1 MPSEESIGET
11 DRGSLRLLVAELRQY
26 RYFVEIARR
35 GSFTAASKTLL
46 VTQSALSEQVLQ
58 LERELDCR
66 LFDRG
71 RHGARL
77 TDAGEEL
84 LVHAEQLLR
93 LSSDIERSVGQWGKP
108 RKREIRLAM
117 TVPPAFPWMPEV
129 LVQLER
135 DHDDVEVVL
144 ADVSTAEIFLEVGTG
159 GVDLGV
165 VSVSDPGFETKAPAG
180 ISATKLLEEDL
191 VLLVPG
197 DHPLAAHESVPLVS
211 LRNERVVAFL
221 RGSSMRRLIDDML
234 ERENVRVRNT
244 LESGRLD
251 VAVQMVDAG
260 LGVCVVPRSA
270 TVLADGLDVKVV
282 ELEAADPPKRVLVA
296 LSRDD
301 NPNNALVSRL
311 VALIQSRI
319 ADTLILTR

>member
-1 MPSEESIGET
+1 
-11 DRGSLRLLVAELRQY
+11 VAELRQY

-77 TDAGEEL
+77 TDAGEAL

-93 LSSDIERSVGQWGKP
+93 LSSDIERSVSRWGKP
-108 RKREIRLAM
+108 RKRQIRLAM
-117 TVPPAFPWMPEV
+117 TVPPAFPWMAEV
-129 LVQLER
+129 LAELER
-135 DHDDVEVVL
+135 DNDDVETVL
-144 ADVSTAEIFLEVGTG
+144 EDVSTAEIFLEVGTG
-159 GVDLGV
+159 GVDLGI
-165 VSVSDPGFETKAPAG
+165 VSVSDAAFETKAPAG
-180 ISATKLLEEDL
+180 ILATKLLEEDL
-191 VLLVPG
+191 VLLVPAG
-197 DHPLAAHESVPLVS
+197 HELAAHDAVPLVS

-221 RGSSMRRLIDDML
+221 RHSSMRRLIDDLL

-251 VAVQMVDAG
+251 VAIDMVAAG

-270 TVLADGLDVKVV
+270 TVLGDGLGVKVV
-282 ELEAADPPKRVLVA
+282 ELEAADPPKRVLLA
-296 LSRDD
+296 LSREDS
-301 NPNNALVSRL
+301 PNIALVSTL
-311 VALIQSRI
+311 VGMMQARI
-319 ADTLILTR
+319 ASMLPR

>member
-1 MPSEESIGET
+1 
-11 DRGSLRLLVAELRQY
+11 VAELRQY

-46 VTQSALSEQVLQ
+46 VTQSALSEQVIQ

-77 TDAGEEL
+77 TDAGEAL
-84 LVHAEQLLR
+84 LTHAEQLLR
-93 LSSDIERSVGQWGKP
+93 LSSDIERSVSRWGKP
-108 RKREIRLAM
+108 RKRQIRLAM
-117 TVPPAFPWMPEV
+117 TVPPAFSWMPEV
-129 LVQLER
+129 LAGLER
-135 DHDDVEVVL
+135 EHADVEVML
-144 ADVSTAEIFLEVGTG
+144 EDVSTAEIFLEVGTG
-159 GVDLGV
+159 GVDLGL
-165 VSVSDPGFETKAPAG
+165 VSVSDAAFETKAPAG

-191 VLLVPG
+191 VLLVPAG
-197 DHPLAAHESVPLVS
+197 HELAAHDSVPLVS

-221 RGSSMRRLIDDML
+221 RGSSMRRLIDELL

-244 LESGRLD
+244 LETGRLD
-251 VAVQMVDAG
+251 VAIDMVDAG

-270 TVLADGLDVKVV
+270 TVLGEGMAVKVV
-282 ELEAADPPKRVLVA
+282 ELEAADPPRRVLLA

-301 NPNNALVSRL
+301 NPNTVLVSRL
-311 VALIQSRI
+311 VELLQERATMLAR
-319 ADTLILTR
+319 

>member
-11 DRGSLRLLVAELRQY
+11 DRGSLRFAVAELRQY

-46 VTQSALSEQVLQ
+46 ITQSALSEQVLQ

-77 TDAGEEL
+77 TDAGEAL

-117 TVPPAFPWMPEV
+117 TVPPAFPWMPGV
-129 LVQLER
+129 LAQLER
-135 DHDDVEVVL
+135 DHEGVEVAL

-165 VSVSDPGFETKAPAG
+165 VSVSDLAFEAKAPAG

-197 DHPLAAHESVPLVS
+197 KHPLATHEAVPLVS
-211 LRNERVVAFL
+211 LRNERIVAFL
-221 RGSSMRRLIDDML
+221 RGSSMRRLIDELL

-251 VAVQMVDAG
+251 VAVNMVDAG

-270 TVLADGLDVKVV
+270 TVLGDGLDVKVV
-282 ELEAADPPKRVLVA
+282 ELESADSPRRVLVA
-296 LSRDD
+296 LSRED
-301 NPNNALVSRL
+301 NPNAAVVSQLVE
-311 VALIQSRI
+311 LIEERI
-319 ADTLILTR
+319 AATLMLPP

>member
-1 MPSEESIGET
+1 M
-11 DRGSLRLLVAELRQY
+11 AELRQY

-35 GSFTAASKTLL
+35 GSFTAASKTLR
-46 VTQSALSEQVLQ
+46 VTQSALSEQVIQ

-84 LVHAEQLLR
+84 LVQAEQLLR
-93 LSSDIERSVGQWGKP
+93 LSSDIERSVGQWGKQK
-108 RKREIRLAM
+108 KRQIRLAM
-117 TVPPAFPWMPEV
+117 TVPPAFPWLPDV
-129 LVQLER
+129 LAELER
-135 DHDDVEVVL
+135 DHQDVEVVL

-165 VSVSDPGFETKAPAG
+165 VSVSDSTFEAKAPAG

-191 VLLVPG
+191 VLLVPA
-197 DHPLAAHESVPLVS
+197 DHPLSAHEAVPLMG

-221 RGSSMRRLIDDML
+221 RGSSMRRLIDELL
-234 ERENVRVRNT
+234 ERENVRVHNT

-270 TVLADGLDVKVV
+270 TILADGLDLKVL
-282 ELEAADPPKRVLVA
+282 ELDSADPPKRLLVA

-301 NPNNALVSRL
+301 NPNTALVSLL
-311 VALIQSRI
+311 VELIQERI
-319 ADTLILTR
+319 ASTVRPEL